1 MTVFDL
7 QPLRARAQVR
17 PPLALSLEAAAEALG
32 LSVRTVRRLVASGQL
47 PASRVGRRVL
57 IEASALDALLTRTR
71 IGGPA

>member
-1 MTVFDL
+1 MTDHG
-7 QPLRARAQVR
+7 PLRTRLRGPA
-17 PPLALSLEAAAEALG
+17 PLALRLEAAAEALG

-57 IEASALDALLTRTR
+57 IETSALDALLARTR